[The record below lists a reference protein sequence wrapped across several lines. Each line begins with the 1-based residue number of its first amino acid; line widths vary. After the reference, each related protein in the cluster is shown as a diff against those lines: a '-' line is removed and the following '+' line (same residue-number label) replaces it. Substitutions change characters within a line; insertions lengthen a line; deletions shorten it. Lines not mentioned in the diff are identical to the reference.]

1 MFENVLF
8 EKKGAVTTITM
19 NRPKSLNAL
28 DSDHLA
34 DLVHALEM
42 TADDGETRAVVLTG
56 AGKAFCSGGDL
67 ASFREA
73 MDRDPADPLRQVIKL
88 LNVAII
94 GIRTMGKPVIASIN
108 GAAGGGG
115 LSVAAACDLRIC
127 AASARF
133 RQAYTSIG
141 LVPDGAWGLMI
152 PLLVGFGRA
161 SELLFLDPVF
171 DARRALEW
179 GLVHRVVEDRD
190 LPAETEKLALRLAEG
205 ATTAFAIAKDNL
217 NHSMLDLLERQLER
231 ERAGMVQAG
240 KTLDYREGSAAFFEK
255 RKPKFIGK

>member
-115 LSVAAACDLRIC
+115 L
-127 AASARF
+127 
-133 RQAYTSIG
+133 
-141 LVPDGAWGLMI
+141 
-152 PLLVGFGRA
+152 
-161 SELLFLDPVF
+161 
-171 DARRALEW
+171 
-179 GLVHRVVEDRD
+179 
-190 LPAETEKLALRLAEG
+190 
-205 ATTAFAIAKDNL
+205 
-217 NHSMLDLLERQLER
+217 
-231 ERAGMVQAG
+231 
-240 KTLDYREGSAAFFEK
+240 
-255 RKPKFIGK
+255 

>member
-8 EKKGAVTTITM
+8 QKEGNVTTITL

-42 TADDGETRAVVLTG
+42 AADDEQARAVVITG
-56 AGKAFCSGGDL
+56 AGRAFCSGGDL
-67 ASFREA
+67 AAFREA

-94 GIRTMGKPVIASIN
+94 NIRTMAKPVIASIN

-115 LSVAAACDLRIC
+115 LSIAAACDLRIC
-127 AASARF
+127 AASAKF
-133 RQAYTSIG
+133 RQAYTSVA
-141 LVPDGAWGLMI
+141 LVPDGAWGLLF
-152 PLLVGFGRA
+152 PLLVGFGKA
-161 SELLFLDPVF
+161 SELIFIDPVF
-171 DARRALEW
+171 DAREALDW
-179 GLVHRVVEDRD
+179 GFVNRVVADED
-190 LPAETEKLALRLAEG
+190 LPEETRKLAASLAAG
-205 ATTAFAIAKDNL
+205 PTRAFAIAKDNM
-217 NHSMLDLLERQLER
+217 NHSMMDLLERQLER

-240 KTLDYREGSAAFFEK
+240 KTRDYREGSEAFFKK
-255 RKPKFIGK
+255 RKPKFEGR